1 MVTTGTPRILVV
13 DDDPDMRVFLATVL
27 AEGGFEPTVADCA
40 EEGLKQATSTKPA
53 LILLDAQVPLH
64 SSCDMYRLLKED
76 PSLQAIPVI
85 MLSVLSSKTYR
96 HYRKL
101 EEGRV
106 GARLPEP
113 DGFLG
118 KPPEAEDLLRR
129 IDGLLAGPTANQDS
143 FTETAD
149 GRSL

>member
-1 MVTTGTPRILVV
+1 MATSRQRILIV
-13 DDDPDMRVFLATVL
+13 DGDPDMRVFLATVL
-27 AEGGFEPTVADCA
+27 AEAGFEPTVADCT
-40 EEGLKQATSTKPA
+40 EKGLKQATNAKPA

-64 SSCDMYRLLKED
+64 SGCDIYRLLKED
-76 PSLQAIPVI
+76 PVLQAIPVI

-129 IDGLLAGPTANQDS
+129 IDCLLAGPTVNQDS
-143 FTETAD
+143 LTETAD